1 MAGDAQLAA
10 LVAPVQTGLERMRDV
25 LVQALG
31 SDVPAVSDM
40 IDHIGRFRGKQLR
53 GALVLLA
60 GHAARSGRADRPTAD
75 RQSIDRQAVDRQAAD
90 RQPAVEDGLDELPS
104 VAAIVE
110 LIHLATL
117 VHDDVLDGAEKRRR
131 VASVNR
137 RWDNQVAVLLGDF
150 LYARAFHLSTT
161 LKSRLASRLLSTTT
175 QEICAGEIEQ
185 AAGRFDF
192 EMPLERAERIAT
204 AKTGALYGAA
214 CELGASYGP
223 SLTGERD
230 GFGAALRAFGREL
243 GLAFQIIDDIL
254 DLDGDENV
262 VGKGVGAD
270 VADGKVT
277 WPVLHVYGAADA
289 TTRAAI
295 RDAYTLPGL
304 EDAPGGRLVRLRA
317 VCDLGPGILA
327 ARARAES
334 LVASARSRLS
344 NLLPGPARSALEA
357 LGDYVLQ
364 RSW

>member
-1 MAGDAQLAA
+1 MARDAQLAA
-10 LVAPVQTGLERMRDV
+10 LVAPVEADLDRMRDV
-25 LVQALG
+25 LLATLAT
-31 SDVPAVSDM
+31 DAPAVSDM

-60 GHAARSGRADRPTAD
+60 GRAARNGDH
-75 RQSIDRQAVDRQAAD
+75 
-90 RQPAVEDGLDELPS
+90 ELSS

-161 LKSRLASRLLSTTT
+161 LTSRLASQLLAITT

-192 EMPLERAERIAT
+192 DMPLERAERIAT
-204 AKTGALYGAA
+204 SKTGALYGAA
-214 CELGASYGP
+214 CELGASYPGN
-223 SLTGERD
+223 RD
-230 GFGAALRAFGREL
+230 AYGAALRAYGREL
-243 GLAFQIIDDIL
+243 GLAFQLVDDVL
-254 DLDGDENV
+254 DLDGDEDV
-262 VGKGVGAD
+262 VGKGVGTD

-289 TTRAAI
+289 ATRAAI

-304 EDAPGGRLVRLRA
+304 DDEPGGRLERLRG
-317 VCDLGPGILA
+317 VCDLAPGIRA
-327 ARARAES
+327 TRARAES
-334 LVASARSRLS
+334 LVASARSRLAGLDES
-344 NLLPGPARSALEA
+344 PARAGLEA

>member
-1 MAGDAQLAA
+1 MAGDAKLAA

-25 LVQALG
+25 LVHALN
-31 SDVPAVSDM
+31 SEVPAVSDM

-53 GALVLLA
+53 GALVLLS
-60 GHAARSGRADRPTAD
+60 GHAARGGRTDHPRT
-75 RQSIDRQAVDRQAAD
+75 S
-90 RQPAVEDGLDELPS
+90 EGEDELPA

-223 SLTGERD
+223 SLSGERD
-230 GFGAALRAFGREL
+230 GFGAALRAYGREL

-254 DLDGDENV
+254 DLDGDEDV

-277 WPVLHVYGAADA
+277 WPVLHVYGAANA
-289 TTRAAI
+289 ATRAAI

-304 EDAPGGRLVRLRA
+304 EDAPGGRLQRLRA

-327 ARARAES
+327 PRARAES

-344 NLLPGPARSALEA
+344 NLTPGSARSALET
-357 LGDYVLQ
+357 LGNYVLQ

>member
-1 MAGDAQLAA
+1 MGRDTRLAE
-10 LVAPVQTGLERMRDV
+10 LVAAIEPGLEAMRGV
-25 LVQALG
+25 LVQALA

-60 GHAARSGRADRPTAD
+60 GRAAANPSA
-75 RQSIDRQAVDRQAAD
+75 
-90 RQPAVEDGLDELPS
+90 ELPS

-161 LKSRLASRLLSTTT
+161 LESRLASRLLAVTT

-192 EMPLERAERIAT
+192 EMALARAERIAT

-214 CELGASYGP
+214 CELGASHGAP
-223 SLTGERD
+223 SEDD
-230 GFGAALRAFGREL
+230 GHGAALRAYGREL
-243 GLAFQIIDDIL
+243 GLAFQLVDDVL
-254 DLDGDENV
+254 DLVGDEAE
-262 VGKGVGAD
+262 VGKGVGTD

-277 WPVLHVYGAADA
+277 WPVLHVYGVADA
-289 TTRAAI
+289 ATRAAI

-304 EDAPGGRLVRLRA
+304 DQEPGGRLARLRS
-317 VCDLGPGILA
+317 VCDLGPGIQA

-334 LVASARSRLS
+334 LVASARSRLAR
-344 NLLPGPARSALEA
+344 LAPGPERSALEA

>member
-1 MAGDAQLAA
+1 MAKDAKLAA
-10 LVAPVQTGLERMRDV
+10 LVAPVEAGLERMRDV
-25 LVQALG
+25 LVHALA

-60 GHAARSGRADRPTAD
+60 GRAAGNRD
-75 RQSIDRQAVDRQAAD
+75 
-90 RQPAVEDGLDELPS
+90 DELPA
-104 VAAIVE
+104 VASIVE

-117 VHDDVLDGAEKRRR
+117 VHDDVLDSAEKRRR

-150 LYARAFHLSTT
+150 LYSRAFHLSTT
-161 LKSRLASRLLSTTT
+161 LSSRIASRLLATTT

-214 CELGASYGP
+214 CELGASYPGD
-223 SLTGERD
+223 RD
-230 GFGAALRAFGREL
+230 GYGAALRAFGREL
-243 GLAFQIIDDIL
+243 GLAFQLVDDVL
-254 DLDGDENV
+254 DLDGDEDT
-262 VGKGVGAD
+262 VGKGVGTD

-289 TTRAAI
+289 ATRAAI

-304 EDAPGGRLVRLRA
+304 EDAPGGRLARLRG
-317 VCDLGPGILA
+317 VCDLAPGLLA
-327 ARARAES
+327 TRARAES
-334 LVASARSRLS
+334 LVASARSRLAG
-344 NLLPGPARSALEA
+344 LEAGPARVALEA

-364 RSW
+364 RNW

>member
-10 LVAPVQTGLERMRDV
+10 LVAPVHAGLERMRDV
-25 LVQALG
+25 LVQALNT
-31 SDVPAVSDM
+31 DVPAVSDM

-60 GHAARSGRADRPTAD
+60 GHAARSGRTDH
-75 RQSIDRQAVDRQAAD
+75 QHG
-90 RQPAVEDGLDELPS
+90 EDELPS

-161 LKSRLASRLLSTTT
+161 LTSRLASRLLSTTT

-192 EMPLERAERIAT
+192 DMPLERAERIAT

-214 CELGASYGP
+214 CELGAGYGP
-223 SLTGERD
+223 SLTGEHD
-230 GFGAALRAFGREL
+230 GYGAALRAFGREL

-262 VGKGVGAD
+262 VGKSVGAD

-277 WPVLHVYGAADA
+277 WPVLHVYGAAA
-289 TTRAAI
+289 AATRAAI

-304 EDAPGGRLVRLRA
+304 EDTPGGRLQRLRA
-317 VCDLGPGILA
+317 VCDLRPGTVA

-344 NLLPGPARSALEA
+344 NLPPGPARSALEA

-364 RSW
+364 RNW